1 MNNMNKGPLSG
12 VRIVEMSVFVAAPVS
27 ARLLADMGAEVIKVE
42 APSGDS
48 WRPASAAYLP
58 RFKED
63 EENPVFDIYNTGKKF
78 VSLNIKASEGKEAF
92 FKLLEDAD
100 VFVTNLRPAA
110 LKRLGIAY
118 DDIKERFPSLIYA
131 AVLGYGEKGPDA
143 DMPAYDTTA
152 FWSRSGFLRDMAS
165 KETNFYMPVNA
176 PSSVGDTA
184 TGYLLM
190 GEICAALYRR
200 TQTGLG
206 DYVTSTLFH
215 NGVFCMGTM
224 AIVTQKPFGR
234 PYPVARI
241 DHGFTGN
248 FECSDGEWVF
258 FPVGIATTNI
268 PKYFEMIGHPEF
280 LDDPRFQPAERWKNR
295 EILYNHFKETISQ
308 HPAEY
313 WVQYGKEHDLPITY
327 MAHFSDVT
335 KDPQAWAN
343 GYLEHVEFRNG
354 NVDIMPASPIEMRSA
369 CIPPTRP
376 APAVGANTV
385 EVLQSLGY
393 TAEQIDAMLANGSA
407 VAAQQ

>member
-1 MNNMNKGPLSG
+1 MNKGPLAG
-12 VRIVEMSVFVAAPVS
+12 VRVVEMSVFVAAPVS

-48 WRPASAAYLP
+48 WRASGISYNSI
-58 RFKED
+58 RFSED
-63 EENPVFDIYNTGKKF
+63 ENPVFDIYNTGKKHI
-78 VSLNIKASEGKEAF
+78 SLNLKTPEGKEAF
-92 FKLLEDAD
+92 FKLLDGAD

-110 LKRLGIAY
+110 LKRLGISY
-118 DDIKERFPSLIYA
+118 DDLKDKYPRLIYA

-152 FWSRSGFLRDMAS
+152 FWSRSGFLRDMAV
-165 KETNFYMPVNA
+165 KEDNFYMPVTA

-200 TQTGLG
+200 TNTGTG

-224 AIVTQKPFGR
+224 AIITQEPFGKQ
-234 PYPVARI
+234 YPASRI

-248 FECSDGEWVF
+248 FECSDGEWIF
-258 FPVGIATTNI
+258 FPVGIAATNM

-280 LDDPRFQPAERWKNR
+280 NDDPRFQGIQRWVNRAE
-295 EILYNHFKETISQ
+295 LY
-308 HPAEY
+308 EY
-313 WVQYGKEHDLPITY
+313 FRKVIIKKTAQEWVQYGKDNDLPITY
-327 MAHFSDVT
+327 MAHFSDIS

-343 GYLEHVEFRNG
+343 GFVEHVEFRNG
-354 NVDIMPASPIEMRSA
+354 HVDVMPASPIEMRSA
-369 CIPPTRP
+369 TPPPTRP
-376 APAVGANTV
+376 APPNGADTA
-385 EVLQSLGY
+385 EILLSLGY
-393 TAEQIDAMLANGSA
+393 TEEQVKAMIASGAA
-407 VAAQQ
+407 VVAK

>member
-1 MNNMNKGPLSG
+1 MNKGPLSG
-12 VRIVEMSVFVAAPVS
+12 IRVVEMSVFVAAPVT
-27 ARLLADMGAEVIKVE
+27 ARLLADMGAEVIKIE

-48 WRPASAAYLP
+48 WRPAGAGYLP
-58 RFKED
+58 RFKEN
-63 EENPVFDIYNTGKKF
+63 EENPVFDIYNTGKKHIC
-78 VSLNIKASEGKEAF
+78 LNVKTPDGKEAF
-92 FKLLEDAD
+92 FKLLEEAD
-100 VFVTNLRPAA
+100 VFITNLRPAA
-110 LKRLGIAY
+110 LKRLGLSY
-118 DDIKERFPSLIYA
+118 DDIKDRFPSLVYA

-152 FWSRSGFLRDMAS
+152 FWSRSGFLRDMAV
-165 KETNFYMPVNA
+165 KEDNFYMPVTA

-200 TQTGLG
+200 TNTGTG

-224 AIVTQKPFGR
+224 AIITQEPFGR
-234 PYPVARI
+234 KYPAPRI

-248 FECSDGEWVF
+248 FECSDGEWIF
-258 FPVGIATTNI
+258 FPLGIAANR

-280 LDDPRFQPAERWKNR
+280 LNDPRFNGPDSWKNR
-295 EILYNHFKETISQ
+295 ELLYNYFKDTILQ
-308 HPAEY
+308 HTAEY
-313 WVQYGKEHDLPITY
+313 WVQYGHEQDLPITY

-343 GYLEHVEFRNG
+343 GYLEHVEFPNG
-354 NVDIMPASPIEMRSA
+354 NVDVMPASPIEMRSA

-376 APAVGANTV
+376 APKNGANTV
-385 EVLQSLGY
+385 EVLRMVGY
-393 TAEQIDAMLANGSA
+393 SDEQIDAMLASG
-407 VAAQQ
+407 AAIKAE